1 MFSRHCLITAV
12 VMCLGI
18 LTACSDS
25 EGVAAHVNHEPI
37 TITQV
42 DWLLEQ
48 RGIDSTLASKDQRR
62 AALDEL
68 VEQELFAQEAD
79 RNAINEQVAIQY
91 AEKNRLARAY
101 AQTLLDSMGDPDPQ
115 VVAIY
120 YNAHPALFAERRQ
133 YQLQQ
138 VAIDG
143 PEELTD
149 QIDQTLESIG
159 SLNELLTWLNERALP
174 YQVGAS
180 IKTAD
185 ELPIDMIGYL
195 QTAVEGEVIKIP
207 RENGIDI
214 LQVVSI
220 EDAPLSLEDASADI
234 RKYLRNRSTEAFLK
248 QANAQLRAN
257 ARIELHGEFSDAAE
271 D

>member
-79 RNAINEQVAIQY
+79 RNAISDQVAIQY

-101 AQTLLDSMGDPDPQ
+101 AQTLLDSMGDPGPQ
-115 VVAIY
+115 VVATY

-143 PEELTD
+143 PEELTE
-149 QIDQTLESIG
+149 QIDQTLESMG
-159 SLNELLTWLNERALP
+159 SLNELLTWLKERALP

-180 IKTAD
+180 IKSAD
-185 ELPIDMIGYL
+185 ELPMDMIDYL

-220 EDAPLSLEDASADI
+220 EDASLSLEDASADI
-234 RKYLRNRSTEAFLK
+234 RKYLRNRGTEAFLK
-248 QANAQLRAN
+248 QAAAQLRAN
-257 ARIELHGEFSDAAE
+257 ARIELHGEFTDAAK